1 MIREAFPGQ
10 YCLKEI
16 TKGIVKIWLGV
27 TDTGQTHRRTDNKL
41 QCYSACL
48 KFEVKADIK
57 AVADKD
63 DILQEHLSSIGNN
76 EYYILRKPLSAAVL
90 RLVASLCSGGSDAGS
105 LARI

>member
-1 MIREAFPGQ
+1 MSRFEGLFD
-10 YCLKEI
+10 
-16 TKGIVKIWLGV
+16 KIWLGV
-27 TDTGQTHRRTDNKL
+27 TDTGQTHTSQTDIDNTI

-76 EYYILRKPLSAAVL
+76 EYYILRKHLSAAVL